1 MNPYE
6 PSQLAEMQALP
17 AEDIISGS
25 PWPVWR
31 TIFREWEQ
39 RRLVY
44 NGILITIVFIGIAR
58 QGWGGSELRTILECV
73 FAGIAA
79 NCCYLAGP
87 LLESYVSW
95 LIGRRVSWGGML
107 FFLGLGFS
115 ILVTLVALFIRYC
128 LINGIP

>member
-6 PSQLAEMQALP
+6 PSQLAELQALP
-17 AEDIISGS
+17 VEDFITDS

-39 RRLVY
+39 WRLIY
-44 NGILITIVFIGIAR
+44 NAILITIVLIGIFW
-58 QGWGGSELRTILECV
+58 QGWRGSVLRTMLECSI
-73 FAGIAA
+73 AGLAA
-79 NCCYLAGP
+79 NCCYFAGP

-115 ILVTLVALFIRYC
+115 ILVTLVALLVRYYF
-128 LINGIP
+128 INGTP

>member
-17 AEDIISGS
+17 AEDVITGS
-25 PWPVWR
+25 PWLVWR
-31 TIFREWEQ
+31 RIFREWEQ

-44 NGILITIVFIGIAR
+44 NGVLITIVLIGIAR
-58 QGWGGSELRTILECV
+58 QGWAGSVLRTMLECTI
-73 FAGIAA
+73 AGLAA
-79 NCCYLAGP
+79 NCCYFAGP

-115 ILVTLVALFIRYC
+115 ILVTLMALWVRFY